1 MVGDARCAM
10 LFEHTRMA
18 LALAAASSTTSQF
31 QNTHTTQTGTIW
43 EEGMDTNN

>member
-10 LFEHTRMA
+10 LFVHTRMA

-31 QNTHTTQTGTIW
+31 QNTTQTGTIW